1 MASRPRSVAPALDA
15 GVLHSPPATH
25 LLDLLGLGIGI
36 AGAFLAH
43 PRDFSLRVIFRTWAR
58 RMMGRYG
65 SENLILNLG
74 VKKLLLVGGR
84 DLSRQILESPPTSQ
98 QYVTGSPK
106 RDSMAF
112 LAPHALTISDGQ
124 EWGRLRPLNERVL
137 ESGRPHEFRQAF
149 LSQVDAA
156 FTASPETIEDIR
168 AAMGRT
174 MLGIVFGA
182 GLAPQTLADDVQALF
197 QLVQQPVKRLL
208 LGPWARRRRARFYEA
223 LRRAWR
229 ESASSPQPS
238 LVTLMHRE
246 AQGFGEEQVLEQIP
260 HWMFTF
266 TGSGTDLL
274 VRTLTLLTSEPAALE
289 AARREIGAAGP
300 LDRADT
306 VDRLPYLE
314 ASLRESARL
323 YPPVTRTFHRA
334 AASVVAGQ
342 LRLPPGLEILHSFP
356 LIGGPESVSADSRRF
371 RPERWLSPDTAA
383 SAADFD
389 PFLHGARH
397 CPGRELIMFVCK
409 SALAILIG
417 RYHLVVTA
425 PPAGEALPPAFPTH
439 GIRFRRS

>member
-1 MASRPRSVAPALDA
+1 MASPPRAVAPALDPK
-15 GVLHSPPATH
+15 VPHSPPATH
-25 LLDLLGLGIGI
+25 LVDLVGLGIGI
-36 AGAFLAH
+36 AGAFVAH
-43 PRDFSLRVIFRTWAR
+43 PREFSLRVVFRAWAR
-58 RMMGRYG
+58 RMRGRYG

-74 VKKLLLVGGR
+74 VKKLLLVGGS

-98 QYVTGSPK
+98 QYATGSLK
-106 RDSMAF
+106 RNSMAF

-124 EWGRLRPLNERVL
+124 QWGRLRPLNERVL

-149 LSQVDAA
+149 LTQVHSA
-156 FTASPETIEDIR
+156 FTTSPETIEDIR

-174 MLGIVFGA
+174 MLGVVFGT
-182 GLAPQTLADDVQALF
+182 GAPQSLADDVQALF

-208 LGPWARRRRARFYEA
+208 LGPWARRRRARFYET
-223 LRRAWR
+223 LRRVWR
-229 ESASSPQPS
+229 ESVSSPKPS
-238 LVTLMHRE
+238 LIALLHRE
-246 AQGFGEEQVLEQIP
+246 AQGFGEEEVLEQIP

-274 VRTLTLLTSEPAALE
+274 VRTLTLLTSHPAALT
-289 AARREIGAAGP
+289 AARGEIGAAGP
-300 LDRADT
+300 LDQADT

-334 AASVVAGQ
+334 AGGVAPGE
-342 LRLPPGLEILHSFP
+342 LRLPAGLEILHSFP
-356 LIGGPESVSADSRRF
+356 LIGGAESLSADAQRF

-383 SAADFD
+383 GAAEFD

-417 RYHLVVTA
+417 RYQLVVTT
-425 PPAGEALPPAFPTH
+425 PLPGEALPPAFPTH
-439 GIRFRRS
+439 GIRFRKS